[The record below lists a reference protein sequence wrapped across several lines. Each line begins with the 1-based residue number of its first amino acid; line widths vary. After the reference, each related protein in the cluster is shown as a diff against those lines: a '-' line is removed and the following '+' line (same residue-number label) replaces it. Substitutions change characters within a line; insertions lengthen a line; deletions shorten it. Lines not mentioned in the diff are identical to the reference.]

1 MKHAM
6 TGAEYVFDP
15 EERLVRVVDREG
27 RTGLFHPDGR
37 WHSGELRFADPQACS
52 WVSGPGLPAFGG

>member
-6 TGAEYVFDP
+6 TGASYDYLPDEG
-15 EERLVRVVDREG
+15 LVRVVERDG
-27 RTGLFHPDGR
+27 RTGLFYPDGR

-52 WVSGPGLPAFGG
+52 WVAGPNLPVLG

>member
-6 TGAEYVFDP
+6 SGATYEYLPD
-15 EERLVRVVDREG
+15 EGLVRVVERDG

-37 WHSGELRFADPQACS
+37 WHSGDLRFADPHACS
-52 WVSGPGLPAFGG
+52 WVSGPDLPVFG